1 MLFDVECVLSFIN
14 GTSQEECTPEEK
26 ELIDTNVYYPFML
39 PIKYLDKPH
48 IHTLSPI
55 VVSDLELAG
64 ESSLVV
70 REDAPAASP
79 TMYDYLFQPTTQFA
93 SSTIQDWKGQYSS
106 NIDFL
111 HDSQTVLKNMEYMK
125 SEDDHCSKDECDHM
139 LDIWREVKDDE
150 SFLEKYSYVE
160 WDAMKQLNE
169 SPEFLQTLSVLNMTS
184 PLFSFIIPF
193 LFMLFPFIIMKIQ
206 KVPITFSG
214 YLTALQDLAQRHFVG
229 RALVNM
235 KNVSI
240 ENLTYLIMT
249 VILYFIQMYQNIN
262 LCLKFYKNIHK
273 INEYLCD
280 VRTYISKTM
289 ASMRKFDATN
299 FGVNTQEGC
308 LLKTHEPFWKQ
319 NHKYRSVLEEFYK
332 ELAVIRPFTPSLF
345 KVTEIGYLLKCFY
358 RLHNNKKY
366 EDAMFY
372 SFGFNGYLGNLRGAF
387 ENLEKN
393 KLGLSVFDTKNKT
406 RIENEYYP
414 PLLNKDPVKNT
425 CNLTKNMIITGPNGS
440 GKTTMLK
447 TTMINVIFSQQLGAG
462 FYSSCTLNPYTH
474 IFSYLNIP
482 DTSSYDSLFQA
493 EARRCKVIL
502 DDIQNYPEKDGYRH
516 FYIFD
521 EIFSGTS
528 PTQAEKLIYHY
539 LSYLCKRDN
548 VDFCLTSHHIKACKQ
563 LKKNAKIQNYKMIVN
578 ELDDHQIG
586 YTYQMKK
593 GISTVEGSISVIK
606 QMKYPEELVDDIC
619 KKT

>member
-1 MLFDVECVLSFIN
+1 
-14 GTSQEECTPEEK
+14 
-26 ELIDTNVYYPFML
+26 
-39 PIKYLDKPH
+39 
-48 IHTLSPI
+48 
-55 VVSDLELAG
+55 
-64 ESSLVV
+64 
-70 REDAPAASP
+70 
-79 TMYDYLFQPTTQFA
+79 
-93 SSTIQDWKGQYSS
+93 
-106 NIDFL
+106 
-111 HDSQTVLKNMEYMK
+111 
-125 SEDDHCSKDECDHM
+125 
-139 LDIWREVKDDE
+139 
-150 SFLEKYSYVE
+150 
-160 WDAMKQLNE
+160 
-169 SPEFLQTLSVLNMTS
+169 
-184 PLFSFIIPF
+184 
-193 LFMLFPFIIMKIQ
+193 
-206 KVPITFSG
+206 
-214 YLTALQDLAQRHFVG
+214 
-229 RALVNM
+229 
-235 KNVSI
+235 
-240 ENLTYLIMT
+240 
-249 VILYFIQMYQNIN
+249 
-262 LCLKFYKNIHK
+262 
-273 INEYLCD
+273 
-280 VRTYISKTM
+280 M

-308 LLKTHEPFWKQ
+308 LLKTYEPFWKQ

-372 SFGFNGYLGNLRGAF
+372 SFGFNGYLDNLRGAF

-406 RIENEYYP
+406 RIENEFYP